1 MSVTININKQRIF
14 GRVDKA
20 WAKTLPD
27 ITREI
32 RDDANEYVKVQNRA
46 LYASAL
52 EHSELDQGIIRW
64 QTPYAKRQY
73 WEIETAYT
81 EQNPR
86 ATWKWFH
93 VAKQRHLDRWLEQVQ
108 RYMRRHMNE
117 Q

>member
-32 RDDANEYVKVQNRA
+32 RDDANLYVKVQNKA

-52 EHSELDQGIIRW
+52 ENSELDKGIIKW
-64 QTPYAKRQY
+64 VTPYAKRQY

-81 EQNPR
+81 VKNPR

-93 VAKQRHLDRWLEQVQ
+93 VAKQHHLDQWLEQVQ

>member
-32 RDDANEYVKVQNRA
+32 RDDANLYVKVDVGPLRDSS
-46 LYASAL
+46 LI
-52 EHSELDQGIIRW
+52 HSELDKGIIRW

-81 EQNPR
+81 VKNPR

-108 RYMRRHMNE
+108 RYIRRHMNE